1 MKPTLCFAL
10 IASLVL
16 ICSPAFAQQNNKAEN
31 LYQEGLMQMEG
42 RGDYKKALEIF
53 GQITKDFSGNRRVAA
68 QAQFQTGVCYEK
80 LGKAEAQKAYE
91 QTISKYPDQADL
103 VAQARARLS
112 ALSAA
117 METGHGPVAHRVLS
131 QGDMGI
137 SLYDI
142 YPTRD
147 GRRVA
152 YVNGYDASL
161 HVCDITSGEDQAVAP
176 EISGYRYSPRWS
188 PDGKRLAVMERNDK
202 TEVCVIKIIDVATR
216 KAVAVSGTESRR
228 WKEPVEWSRDGRFLL
243 CGSDRSMM
251 VTIDNGAVTVLPDS
265 VPWAQALSPD
275 GRFVAFKMG
284 KGENAQAFV
293 QPLAGGTRQKIVEAT
308 GGDDPSMCWSPDGR
322 AIAYKHKGGIWI
334 VPMSNGSTS
343 GSPRL
348 ALSTP
353 RIRLWAWTDAG
364 LFYSLWPDLDNGRTL
379 CQIEMDPVTG
389 EARAGGIQKLPAT
402 VPEGTHTFAW
412 SPDMRRIVFRLLE
425 QNAQKIPVYS
435 VESKTLTTYGIGEE
449 GCLGAEW
456 WSADGREIQFGYR
469 DKMYVPEAQFKAMAL
484 NLTSG
489 NVRQLLPFRRDWLGF
504 SVTPDGRRMAYF
516 RRKVNNTYVALDS
529 IIVAPFGSFEGR
541 CIADNSHGVAGFG
554 MISPKISPKG
564 DKVVFARQEYPG
576 GNSSF
581 PYNGATLWIVNSD
594 GSNTKKLATLTLV
607 RSMVWDPTGRFVAY
621 SGKADSGRAA
631 ASVLRVVDV
640 ATGTERD
647 VPLGKYPQ
655 NDLIVSD
662 WSSDGRYLA
671 ISLGP
676 HVKDD
681 AWLEE
686 HPEFWVVQGL
696 QDKAK

>member
-10 IASLVL
+10 IAAFVL
-16 ICSPAFAQQNNKAEN
+16 ICFPSFAQQNNKAEN

-42 RGDYKKALEIF
+42 RGNYQKALEIF
-53 GQITKDFSGNRRVAA
+53 GRIMKEFANDRRAA
-68 QAQFQTGVCYEK
+68 AKAQFQTGVCYEK

-91 QTISKYPDQADL
+91 QTIAKYPDQADL

-112 ALSAA
+112 ALGTA
-117 METGHGPVAHRVLS
+117 MEAGRGPVAHRVLS
-131 QGDMGI
+131 HLDMGI
-137 SLYDI
+137 SVYDI
-142 YPTRD
+142 YPSRD

-152 YVNGYDASL
+152 YVNGYDGSL
-161 HVCDITSGEDQAVAP
+161 HVCDLASGDDQLVAP
-176 EISGYRYSPRWS
+176 WTSGYRYSPRWS
-188 PDGKRLAVMERNDK
+188 PDGKRLAVMEHNDT
-202 TEVCVIKIIDVATR
+202 TEISVVKLIDVATR
-216 KAVAVSGTESRR
+216 NVVTVTGTESRQ
-228 WKEPVEWSRDGRFLL
+228 WKEPVEWSRDGQFLL
-243 CGSDRSMM
+243 CGSDRSFM
-251 VTIDNGAVTVLPDS
+251 VMISTGAVTVLPD

-275 GRFVAFKMG
+275 GRYVAFKLG
-284 KGENAQAFV
+284 KGEDAQAYV
-293 QPLAGGTRQKIVEAT
+293 QPLAGGTRQKIAQAM

-322 AIAYKHKGGIWI
+322 AIAYQHKGGIWI
-334 VPMSNGSTS
+334 VPMSNGSAS
-343 GSPRL
+343 GPPRL

-364 LFYSLWPDLDNGRTL
+364 LFYTLWPDIDKGRTL

-389 EARAGGIQKLPAT
+389 EARAGGMQKLPAT
-402 VPEGTHTFAW
+402 VPEGTYTFAW

-456 WSADGREIQFGYR
+456 WTADSREIQFGYR
-469 DKMYVPEAQFKAMAL
+469 DKMYVPEAQFKAMSL
-484 NLTSG
+484 DLSSG
-489 NVRQLLPFRRDWLGF
+489 KVRQLFSPRRDWLGF
-504 SVTPDGRRMAYF
+504 SVTPDGHRMAYF

-529 IIVAPFGSFEGR
+529 IIVAPFGSFEGK
-541 CIADNSHGVAGFG
+541 CVADINGGVTGFA

-564 DKVVFARQEYPG
+564 DKVIFARQEYPG
-576 GNSSF
+576 GNAAF
-581 PYNGATLWIVNSD
+581 PYNKATLWIVNSD
-594 GSNTKKLATLTLV
+594 GSNLRKLATLTYVKAFVL
-607 RSMVWDPTGRFVAY
+607 DPSGRFVAY

-640 ATGTERD
+640 ATGAERD
-647 VPLGKYPQ
+647 VPLEKYRQ
-655 NDLIVSD
+655 NDLVVSD
-662 WSSDGRYLA
+662 WSSNGRYLA

-676 HVKDD
+676 HVGDD

-696 QDKAK
+696 QEKVR